1 MPQSRGLQIFLQVA
15 WVPIKALQANR
26 SSVWMSAFTLL
37 RRKCMLERRKLLGGG
52 AVLLVAGVAG
62 QASGKNDG
70 ERGMPMPMPM
80 KDCIDLCWAS
90 HLMCLETAAGLTVTG
105 SSATAL
111 QLAAMLSDCAEI
123 CQTTANS
130 MIRRSPLHTVLCQA
144 CAEVCERCARACGQ
158 QGSNPS
164 LARCVESCRSCSE
177 SCRHMATMG

>member
-1 MPQSRGLQIFLQVA
+1 
-15 WVPIKALQANR
+15 
-26 SSVWMSAFTLL
+26 
-37 RRKCMLERRKLLGGG
+37 MLERRKLLGMG
-52 AVLLVAGVAG
+52 AVLLVAGVTS

-70 ERGMPMPMPM
+70 ERGMPMPM

-90 HLMCLETAAGLTVTG
+90 HVMCLETAAGLTVMG
-105 SSATAL
+105 ASATAL

-144 CAEVCERCARACGQ
+144 CAEACERCARACGQ
-158 QGSNPS
+158 QGSAPS

-177 SCRHMATMG
+177 SCRHMAAMG

>member
-1 MPQSRGLQIFLQVA
+1 MI
-15 WVPIKALQANR
+15 
-26 SSVWMSAFTLL
+26 
-37 RRKCMLERRKLLGGG
+37 ERRQVLMSGTALL
-52 AVLLVAGVAG
+52 AAGTAKSVRADNPAMTG
-62 QASGKNDG
+62 
-70 ERGMPMPMPM
+70 MPM

-90 HLMCLETAAGLTVTG
+90 HVICLETAAGLTVMG
-105 SSATAL
+105 ANATAL

-144 CAEVCERCARACGQ
+144 CAEACERCARACGQ
-158 QGSNPS
+158 QGSDPS